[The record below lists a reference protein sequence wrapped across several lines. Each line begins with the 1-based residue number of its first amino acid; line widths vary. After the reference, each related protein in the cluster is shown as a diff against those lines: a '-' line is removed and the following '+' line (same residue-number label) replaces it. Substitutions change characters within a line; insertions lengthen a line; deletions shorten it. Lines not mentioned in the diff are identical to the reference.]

1 MARTAVVT
9 GGGTGIGK
17 EIARTLAAD
26 GLEVT
31 ITGRREDVLEKTA
44 AELGAAP
51 VAFDATDPAAIEAAL
66 PRLPGQVDVL
76 VNNAGGNTDRSR
88 PAAANGAT
96 ANGALADGGLADV
109 KDRWLAQLEAN
120 VISAVLVT
128 TALEPRLRRGG
139 RVIALGSIAGSRGA
153 GAYGAAKAAVHN
165 WAAGAASRLGERG
178 ITVNAVAPGVV
189 EDTEFFGDALTE
201 ERRSALVAQT
211 MNGRPGT
218 PVDVAALVSFLAT
231 PAAGHITGQV
241 LHVNGGAFLGR

>member
-17 EIARTLAAD
+17 EIARTLVAD
-26 GLEVT
+26 GLDVT

-44 AELGAAP
+44 AERGVRA
-51 VAFDATDPAAIEAAL
+51 VAFDATDPVAIEAAL
-66 PRLPGQVDVL
+66 PRLPGAVDVL

-88 PAAANGAT
+88 PAARDGD
-96 ANGALADGGLADV
+96 LADL

-128 TALEPRLRRGG
+128 AALTPRLRRDA
-139 RVIALGSIAGSRGA
+139 RVIAMGSIAGARGS

-165 WAAGAASRLGERG
+165 WAASAAGPLGERG
-178 ITVNAVAPGVV
+178 ITVNAVAPGLVA
-189 EDTEFFGDALTE
+189 DTEFFGDALTE
-201 ERRSALVAQT
+201 ERRRTLVAQT
-211 MNGRPGT
+211 MNGRPGR
-218 PVDVAALVSFLAT
+218 PDDVAALVSFLAS